1 MTVSGKTDIKGY
13 CDSLF
18 AELSDMKTKLECFVD
33 DIKYVEGFDSK
44 VIETHNK
51 HLKELIETI
60 DWKLEILTKAC
71 PYEWKGL
78 GEDHESTVSVKVE
91 EGTPEK
97 DPVSGG
103 YIGG

>member
-18 AELSDMKTKLECFVD
+18 VELSDMKTRLECFVD
-33 DIKYVEGFDSK
+33 EIKYVEGFDNK
-44 VIETHNK
+44 VAGTHDR

-60 DWKLEILTKAC
+60 NWKLEILTKVC
-71 PYEWKGL
+71 PYEWKGMS
-78 GEDHESTVSVKVE
+78 EDFDSTVSVEVD
-91 EGTPEK
+91 EGAHRQ

-103 YIGG
+103 YLGG